1 LLAIATIKQTQP
13 DENMSSTVTPIG
25 LTPTTSSSPS
35 LAVTG
40 LASGMDWSTVVAEL
54 GDAER
59 APETQ
64 WKSEQTTL
72 NNQNSAFTT
81 IAGDLATLK
90 TDVETLQSS
99 SLYTSRTAQTSN
111 SAVAT
116 ASAASG
122 ATLGTFTFDIS
133 QLATASQVNGQS
145 SISTILSPGGDLNNV
160 TIGTAGFATPVTAG
174 TFTVNGAQVTVA
186 TTDSLQ
192 QVFDNISKAT
202 NGEVTASYDSSSDSS
217 SDAITLADNKG
228 NNIVLGSATDT
239 SNFLQ
244 SAGLY
249 NNGSTSVTSLAP
261 LGHVQLTAAMGDAD
275 LKTAITDGGG
285 QGAFTINGV
294 TINYDAST
302 DSVQDVLD
310 RINSSSAGVTA
321 SYDTQNNRFVMTN
334 NSTGDMGISMQDVT
348 GNFLAATGL
357 STESGGTLARGQN
370 LLYTLNG
377 GKQQLVSQ
385 SNTITSASS
394 GITGLSV
401 TALATTSAGS
411 STTSPDNP
419 VTVTVASDTS
429 GISSAIQQFVTDYN
443 AVQSYVTSQMAV
455 TNNADGSVTSG
466 LLTGDMTANGI
477 ASSLRS
483 TGFSDDASLALS
495 GSAIQSLADLGITT
509 NGQNNTVALDTDT
522 LNSALTSNLSAVQS
536 FFTDANGPVT
546 QLNNYLD
553 DTIGSTNSTT
563 PGTLTQHETDLSTQ
577 SSDITKQISNLETK
591 ITSDTQMW
599 NSEFDAMEQ
608 AESQTNSELTYLSEQ
623 VSNGSL

>member
-1 LLAIATIKQTQP
+1 
-13 DENMSSTVTPIG
+13 MSSTVTSIG
-25 LTPTTSSSPS
+25 LIPTTSSSPS

-40 LASGMDWSTVVAEL
+40 LASGMDWSTVVSEL
-54 GDAER
+54 ADAER

-64 WKSEQTTL
+64 WKTQQTTL

-81 IAGDLATLK
+81 VQGDLTTLQ
-90 TDVETLQSS
+90 TDVQTLQSS

-111 SAVAT
+111 SAVAI

-122 ATLGTFTFDIS
+122 ATLGTFSFDIS
-133 QLATASQVNGQS
+133 QLATASQINGHS
-145 SISTILSPGGDLNNV
+145 NISTILSPDGDLSNV

-174 TFTVNGAQVTVA
+174 TFTVNGAQVTIA

-192 QVFDNISKAT
+192 QVFDNISTAT
-202 NGEVTASYDSSSDSS
+202 NGEVTASYDSSSDFG
-217 SDAITLADNKG
+217 SDKITLTDNKG

-249 NNGSTSVTSLAP
+249 NNGSTSVTSLAA

-275 LKTAITDGGG
+275 LQTAITDGGQG

-302 DSVQDVLD
+302 ESIQDVLD
-310 RINSSSAGVTA
+310 SINSSSAGVTA
-321 SYDTQNNRFVMTN
+321 SYDTQNNCFELAN

-357 STESGGTLARGQN
+357 STTSGGTLVRGQN

-377 GKQQLVSQ
+377 GSQQLVSQ

-401 TALATTSAGS
+401 TALATTTASDPTSA
-411 STTSPDNP
+411 DNP
-419 VTVTVASDTS
+419 VTVTVASDTA

-443 AVQSYVTSQMAV
+443 TVQSYITSQMAV
-455 TNNADGSVTSG
+455 TNNADGSVTAG

-477 ASSLRS
+477 ASNLRS
-483 TGFSDDASLALS
+483 TGFSADASLAIS

-522 LNSALTSNLSAVQS
+522 LNSALTSSLSAVQS

-546 QLNNYLD
+546 QLNNYLN

-563 PGTLTQHETDLSTQ
+563 PGTLTQHETDLNTQ
-577 SSDITKQISNLETK
+577 SSDITTQISNLEAK
-591 ITSDTQMW
+591 ITSDTAQW
-599 NSEFDAMEQ
+599 NSEFEAMEQ